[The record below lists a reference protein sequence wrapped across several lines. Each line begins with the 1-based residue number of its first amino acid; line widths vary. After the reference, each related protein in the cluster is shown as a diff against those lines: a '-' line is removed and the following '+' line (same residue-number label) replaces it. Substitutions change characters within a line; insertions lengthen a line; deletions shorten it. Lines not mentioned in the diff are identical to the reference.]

1 MARTAL
7 AILLA
12 SPRGVTLHCWG
23 QEDIVPRSEAELP
36 LRLLAYQGHRG
47 ATQEATHLRDLLI
60 GDFLYRH
67 PPLVTQEGVEADE
80 VLVAD
85 ERFGRERDDIRAHMV
100 GFFGGD
106 TEEVVSAEDLFH

>member
-1 MARTAL
+1 MFAPSGVPAL
-7 AILLA
+7 AFGLL
-12 SPRGVTLHCWG
+12 T
-23 QEDIVPRSEAELP
+23 
-36 LRLLAYQGHRG
+36 YQGHRG
-47 ATQEATHLRDLLI
+47 ATQETTHLRDLLI

-67 PPLVTQEGVEADE
+67 PPLVTQEGVETDE
-80 VLVAD
+80 MLVAD